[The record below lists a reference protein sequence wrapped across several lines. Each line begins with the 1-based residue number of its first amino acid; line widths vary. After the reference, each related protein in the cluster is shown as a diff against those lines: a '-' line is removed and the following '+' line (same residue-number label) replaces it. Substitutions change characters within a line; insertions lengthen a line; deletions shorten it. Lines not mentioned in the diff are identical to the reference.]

1 MRKKIQLVTK
11 LKKSSELNKRAQAG
25 FWDRNKR
32 SGNGR
37 SKAEI
42 EKRVT
47 ASPIA
52 LFQILYRAPPPFPFS
67 GILIVFTFL
76 TDFPLRKHLTSRYC
90 VRYHTE

>member
-1 MRKKIQLVTK
+1 MKTERARAYKNEEKDTQLVTK

-25 FWDRNKR
+25 LWDRNKR

-37 SKAEI
+37 SKTEI

-52 LFQILYRAPPPFPFS
+52 LFQILYRAPS
-67 GILIVFTFL
+67 FL
-76 TDFPLRKHLTSRYC
+76 FQEFLSSLHS
-90 VRYHTE
+90 